1 MGRPH
6 RCSMRPKTS
15 RVHTRSHTHART
27 RKHTRT
33 HTPARSH
40 PHPHAHGNG
49 PAVELTVFSSD
60 SCPYC
65 CGGPKPPSAFAVAGG
80 ARDGFGLGL
89 PLPAPA
95 RVVRV

>member
-33 HTPARSH
+33 HTPARS
-40 PHPHAHGNG
+40 HPHAHGNG

>member
-1 MGRPH
+1 MQYATENLARA
-6 RCSMRPKTS
+6 
-15 RVHTRSHTHART
+15 HTLTHAS
-27 RKHTRT
+27 
-33 HTPARSH
+33 TPARSH
-40 PHPHAHGNG
+40 ARTHPHAHGNG
-49 PAVELTVFSSD
+49 PAVEFTVFSSD

-65 CGGPKPPSAFAVAGG
+65 CGGPKPPSALAVAGG